1 VNLTTLAELQ
11 QIVLAEAQKSLH
23 AHKGYNGTL
32 RIHAVAEP
40 SGLPN
45 WTIEAFDPWS
55 PNLEGCRGAL
65 SLAEQ
70 ALKNRYRVMG

>member
-1 VNLTTLAELQ
+1 MNATTLAELQ
-11 QIVLAEAQKSLH
+11 QIVLMEAQKSLH
-23 AHKGYNGTL
+23 THAGYDGTV
-32 RIHAVAEP
+32 RIHSVVET

-65 SLAEQ
+65 SIAEQ
-70 ALKNRYRVMG
+70 ALKSCYRVVG